1 MKFHDAM
8 NHFKNNSRLSIIFH
22 AQACPN
28 QNS

>member
-8 NHFKNNSRLSIIFH
+8 NHFKNNSRLSISH